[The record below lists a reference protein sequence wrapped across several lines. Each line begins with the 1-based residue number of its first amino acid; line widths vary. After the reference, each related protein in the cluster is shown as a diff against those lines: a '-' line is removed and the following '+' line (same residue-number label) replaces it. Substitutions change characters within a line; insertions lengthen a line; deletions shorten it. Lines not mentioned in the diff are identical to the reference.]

1 MKRLLARLFGGRGAA
16 GPAASPAVAPP
27 SMAPADAVAEL
38 ATLDL
43 DHAFLDWLAPS
54 RQNGPGGSM
63 TPVFDELARLAR
75 DPANAAGL
83 VPRVPAVIPQLLRSL
98 RDETS
103 SSGVLARQVAQDAML
118 VAEVIREVNSPYYR
132 PATPIRNLEGALLLL
147 GQNGLRMLLA
157 RVAFRP
163 IIGVQSGPL
172 ARQAAPQLWRQS
184 EACALAAALLAP
196 SHGADPFEAY
206 LAGLMHNVGLVVA
219 LRVMDSL
226 AQAGGGAMPES
237 DLDAGRLLQ
246 AARLVSA
253 RVATQWELPPAIAH
267 AIVHIGATGPLPAT
281 LGEADRLAR
290 MRMLADAGREECAH
304 AAAMLPVRQR
314 RIYDQLANQEE

>member
-16 GPAASPAVAPP
+16 GPAPPPATTSATT
-27 SMAPADAVAEL
+27 APADSPVDL
-38 ATLDL
+38 SSIDL
-43 DHAFLDWLAPS
+43 DRAFLDWLTPS
-54 RQNGPGGSM
+54 HAGSTPGS
-63 TPVFDELARLAR
+63 TAPVFDELARLAR

-103 SSGVLARQVAQDAML
+103 SSGGLARQVAQDAML

-132 PATPIRNLEGALLLL
+132 PATPIRSLEGALLLL

-163 IIGVQSGPL
+163 VIGMQSGPL

-219 LRVMDSL
+219 LRVIDSL
-226 AQAGGGAMPES
+226 APQGPMPES
-237 DLDAGRLLQ
+237 DRDAGRLLQ

-253 RVATQWELPPAIAH
+253 RVATQWELPPAIGH
-267 AIVHIGATGPLPAT
+267 AIVHIGATGALPAT

-290 MRMLADAGREECAH
+290 LRMLADAGHDEFLQ
-304 AAAMLPVRQR
+304 AAAMLPARQR
-314 RIYDQLANQEE
+314 RVYDQLVNQDN